1 MRCGQCHQSQNH
13 TRNIFKYRTG
23 QIWDKNIAFKRRMSY
38 MPGQSIARDT
48 RCPLCRG
55 DDSQGHIFGSCMHP
69 DMSKQY
75 IARYDKAMRTVIQAF
90 IKGQFGSHYLIADV
104 AKIEG
109 LKNIRVHGKRV
120 PAFVLPDRF
129 LQAKGL
135 DPMVERGVLQ
145 GGAADIRSKMRPDMM
160 IVEMIAA
167 DTSS

>member
-1 MRCGQCHQSQNH
+1 
-13 TRNIFKYRTG
+13 
-23 QIWDKNIAFKRRMSY
+23 
-38 MPGQSIARDT
+38 
-48 RCPLCRG
+48 
-55 DDSQGHIFGSCMHP
+55 MHP

-145 GGAADIRSKMRPDMM
+145 GGAADIRSKMRPRHDDSGNDSSRYIIMM
-160 IVEMIAA
+160 TTL
-167 DTSS
+167 DPD